1 MTFLTHNLPVCAIAP
16 PGLQLL
22 SLAVAVATVASL
34 AEAKGPV
41 PGGACKPNAAG
52 CCDYSGEWCNDPESA
67 HHPTNPSGDG
77 IKYVFVQPAGT
88 CVVSGVPHCHNGTV
102 SGDTLTI
109 PCYNVKH
116 GPYTNR
122 TATLELGDGPLP
134 GAQDVLQWNVPGHKQ
149 QSSKWYRG
157 GNTGNF
163 TCRTNHT
170 MF

>member
-1 MTFLTHNLPVCAIAP
+1 MHRPAP

-52 CCDYSGEWCNDPESA
+52 CCDYSGEWCNDPVE
-67 HHPTNPSGDG
+67 PGNPSGDG
-77 IKYVFVQPAGT
+77 IRYVFVQPAGT

-122 TATLELGDGPLP
+122 TATLELAATPATP
-134 GAQDVLQWNVPGHKQ
+134 PQDILQWNFPGANGH
-149 QSSKWYRG
+149 SKWYRG
-157 GNTGNF
+157 GNNGNY

-170 MF
+170 MI